1 MSSLPLHHLQ
11 GEVFLGETL
20 FHAGV
25 PDPFRIILY
34 DIALHVIEHIPFPLC
49 GNRHRRGPG
58 PLDGPG
64 SRALNIRTPGL
75 LHLGTE
81 LPAPAADLKLR
92 TLHTDQLRDAANRF
106 STHFALH
113 NLTNTL
119 YADFPIYLFEERMGD
134 ILRDTAEP
142 QSPEELCRLYRTLSE
157 QLRDQLQQIE
167 NDKHEIETQML
178 DRVSNLESRN
188 LELREQLRQIEAD
201 KRYIETQKIRYE
213 REVRKLKSESEQ
225 LRSPPLII
233 GTVVDVIDS
242 SRVIVR
248 SSAGPRFLVR
258 TSPSI
263 NPEDLK
269 AGARCTLNQQSLAI
283 VELLPSSFD
292 AQVYGMEL
300 VDSPQESYSDIGG
313 LKEQINEI
321 REAVELPLKRPELF
335 TRIGIEPPKGVLLHG
350 PPGTGKT
357 LLAKA
362 VAHET
367 NAHFMRVVGSELVQ
381 KYIGEGARLVRELF
395 DLAKKKSPTII
406 FIDEIDAVGASRTE
420 ANTSGDR
427 EVQRTLMQ
435 LLAGMDGF
443 ENRGDVKIIG
453 ATNRIDIL
461 DKALLRPGRFDRIIE
476 IPLPDE
482 EGRLSILKVH
492 TRALT
497 MDESV
502 ILSEIAGLTD
512 GKNGADLRA
521 ICMEAGMFA
530 IRNERSA
537 ITREDFL
544 AAIDKIRLD
553 FNRGVPDVEGR
564 MFA

>member
-1 MSSLPLHHLQ
+1 
-11 GEVFLGETL
+11 
-20 FHAGV
+20 
-25 PDPFRIILY
+25 
-34 DIALHVIEHIPFPLC
+34 
-49 GNRHRRGPG
+49 
-58 PLDGPG
+58 
-64 SRALNIRTPGL
+64 
-75 LHLGTE
+75 
-81 LPAPAADLKLR
+81 
-92 TLHTDQLRDAANRF
+92 
-106 STHFALH
+106 
-113 NLTNTL
+113 
-119 YADFPIYLFEERMGD
+119 MGD
-134 ILRDTAEP
+134 ILHQSTDP
-142 QSPEELCRLYRTLSE
+142 QTPEELYRLYRTLSE
-157 QLRDQLQQIE
+157 QLREQLGQIE
-167 NDKHEIETQML
+167 NDKHELEVHMME
-178 DRVSNLESRN
+178 RVGNLESRN
-188 LELREQLRQIEAD
+188 LELREQLRQTETD

-233 GTVVDVIDS
+233 GTITDVVDAT
-242 SRVIVR
+242 RVIVR
-248 SSAGPRFLVR
+248 SSAGPRFMVR
-258 TSPSI
+258 NSPSI
-263 NPEDLK
+263 SAEDMK
-269 AGARCTLNQQSLAI
+269 PGVRCTLNQQSLAI

-292 AQVYGMEL
+292 SQVYGMEL
-300 VDSPQESYSDIGG
+300 VDSPTETYADIGG
-313 LKEQINEI
+313 LADQINEI

-335 TRIGIEPPKGVLLHG
+335 KRIGIMPPKGVLLHG

-395 DLAKKKSPTII
+395 DLAKKKAPTII

-461 DKALLRPGRFDRIIE
+461 DKALLRHGRFDRIIE
-476 IPLPDE
+476 IPLPDVD
-482 EGRLSILKVH
+482 GRLSILKVH
-492 TRALT
+492 SRSLAVDEDVNLT
-497 MDESV
+497 EV
-502 ILSEIAGLTD
+502 AQLTE
-512 GKNGADLRA
+512 GRNGADLYA

-530 IRNERSA
+530 IRKESPF
-537 ITREDFL
+537 ITQDNFR
-544 AAIDKIRLD
+544 AAVAKVGLD
-553 FNRGVPDVEGR
+553 FNRGRIDVEGE

>member
-1 MSSLPLHHLQ
+1 
-11 GEVFLGETL
+11 
-20 FHAGV
+20 
-25 PDPFRIILY
+25 
-34 DIALHVIEHIPFPLC
+34 
-49 GNRHRRGPG
+49 
-58 PLDGPG
+58 
-64 SRALNIRTPGL
+64 
-75 LHLGTE
+75 
-81 LPAPAADLKLR
+81 
-92 TLHTDQLRDAANRF
+92 
-106 STHFALH
+106 
-113 NLTNTL
+113 
-119 YADFPIYLFEERMGD
+119 MGD
-134 ILRDTAEP
+134 ILHQSPDP
-142 QSPEELCRLYRTLSE
+142 QTPEELYRLYRTLSE
-157 QLRDQLQQIE
+157 QLRGQLSQIE
-167 NDKHEIETQML
+167 NDKHELELQMM
-178 DRVSNLESRN
+178 DRVGNLESRN
-188 LELREQLRQIEAD
+188 LELREQLRQVEAD

-233 GTVVDVIDS
+233 GTITDVVDA

-258 TSPSI
+258 SSPSI
-263 NPEDLK
+263 SAEEIKP
-269 AGARCTLNQQSLAI
+269 GVRCTLNQQSLAI
-283 VELLPSSFD
+283 VEVLPTSFD
-292 AQVYGMEL
+292 AQIYGMEL
-300 VDSPQESYSDIGG
+300 VDSPQETYADIGG
-313 LKEQINEI
+313 LEVQINEI
-321 REAVELPLKRPELF
+321 KEAVELPLKRPDLF
-335 TRIGIEPPKGVLLHG
+335 LRIGIDPPKGVLLHG

-395 DLAKKKSPTII
+395 DLAKKKAPTII

-427 EVQRTLMQ
+427 EVQRTLLQ

-461 DKALLRPGRFDRIIE
+461 DRALLRPGRFDRIIE

-482 EGRLSILKVH
+482 TGRLSILKVH
-492 TRALT
+492 CRALT
-497 MDESV
+497 IDENV
-502 ILSEIAGLTD
+502 DLGEVAKQTD

-530 IRNERSA
+530 IRKDRPA
-537 ITREDFL
+537 ITQEDFL
-544 AAIDKIRLD
+544 AAITKIRVD
-553 FNRGVPDVEGR
+553 FHRGSADVEGA

>member
-1 MSSLPLHHLQ
+1 
-11 GEVFLGETL
+11 
-20 FHAGV
+20 
-25 PDPFRIILY
+25 
-34 DIALHVIEHIPFPLC
+34 
-49 GNRHRRGPG
+49 
-58 PLDGPG
+58 
-64 SRALNIRTPGL
+64 
-75 LHLGTE
+75 
-81 LPAPAADLKLR
+81 
-92 TLHTDQLRDAANRF
+92 
-106 STHFALH
+106 
-113 NLTNTL
+113 
-119 YADFPIYLFEERMGD
+119 MGD
-134 ILRDTAEP
+134 ILHQSPDP
-142 QSPEELCRLYRTLSE
+142 QTPEELYRLYRTLSE
-157 QLRDQLQQIE
+157 QLRGQLSQIE
-167 NDKHEIETQML
+167 NDKHDLEVQML
-178 DRVSNLESRN
+178 ERVGNLESRN
-188 LELREQLRQIEAD
+188 LELREQLRQVEAD

-233 GTVVDVIDS
+233 GTITDVVDS

-248 SSAGPRFLVR
+248 SSAGPRFMVR
-258 TSPSI
+258 SSPSI
-263 NPEDLK
+263 NAEELK
-269 AGARCTLNQQSLAI
+269 PGVRCTLNQQSLAI
-283 VELLPSSFD
+283 VEIIPSSFD
-292 AQVYGMEL
+292 AQIYGMEL
-300 VDSPQESYSDIGG
+300 VDSPQETYADIGG
-313 LKEQINEI
+313 LEEQINEI
-321 REAVELPLKRPELF
+321 VEAVELPLKRPDLF
-335 TRIGIEPPKGVLLHG
+335 IRIGVDPPKGVLLHG

-395 DLAKKKSPTII
+395 DLAKKKAPTII

-461 DKALLRPGRFDRIIE
+461 DRALLRPGRFDRIIE

-482 EGRLSILKVH
+482 KGRLSILKVH
-492 TRALT
+492 CRALT

-502 ILSEIAGLTD
+502 NLEEVAKQTE

-530 IRNERSA
+530 IRKERPAITQEDFQSA
-537 ITREDFL
+537 IT
-544 AAIDKIRLD
+544 KIRID
-553 FNRGVPDVEGR
+553 FHRGSEDVEGA

>member
-1 MSSLPLHHLQ
+1 MADTLHQ
-11 GEVFLGETL
+11 S
-20 FHAGV
+20 
-25 PDPFRIILY
+25 PDPQ
-34 DIALHVIEHIPFPLC
+34 
-49 GNRHRRGPG
+49 
-58 PLDGPG
+58 
-64 SRALNIRTPGL
+64 T
-75 LHLGTE
+75 
-81 LPAPAADLKLR
+81 
-92 TLHTDQLRDAANRF
+92 
-106 STHFALH
+106 
-113 NLTNTL
+113 
-119 YADFPIYLFEERMGD
+119 
-134 ILRDTAEP
+134 
-142 QSPEELCRLYRTLSE
+142 PEELYRLYRTLSE
-157 QLRDQLQQIE
+157 QLREQMSQIE
-167 NDKHEIETQML
+167 NDKHELEAQMME
-178 DRVSNLESRN
+178 RVGNLESRN
-188 LELREQLRQIEAD
+188 LELREQLRQVEAD
-201 KRYIETQKIRYE
+201 KRYIETQKIRFE

-233 GTVVDVIDS
+233 GTVTDVVDPT
-242 SRVIVR
+242 RVIVR

-258 TSPSI
+258 SSPSV
-263 NPEDLK
+263 NVDDLK
-269 AGARCTLNQQSLAI
+269 PGVRCTLNQQSLAI
-283 VELLPSSFD
+283 VELLPTSFD
-292 AQVYGMEL
+292 AQIYGMEL
-300 VDSPQESYSDIGG
+300 TDSPQETYADIGG
-313 LKEQINEI
+313 LDPQINEI
-321 REAVELPLKRPELF
+321 REAVELPLKKPELF
-335 TRIGIEPPKGVLLHG
+335 LKIGIDPPKGVLLHG

-395 DLAKKKSPTII
+395 DLAKKKAPTII

-476 IPLPDE
+476 IPLPNE
-482 EGRLSILKVH
+482 IGRLSILKVH
-492 TRALT
+492 CRSLT
-497 MDESV
+497 IDEKV
-502 ILSEIAGLTD
+502 DLAQVARMTE

-530 IRNERSA
+530 IRKDRPSIA
-537 ITREDFL
+537 QEDFT
-544 AAIDKIRLD
+544 AAIAKVGLD
-553 FNRGVPDVEGR
+553 FNRGPVDVEGA

>member
-1 MSSLPLHHLQ
+1 M
-11 GEVFLGETL
+11 
-20 FHAGV
+20 A
-25 PDPFRIILY
+25 
-34 DIALHVIEHIPFPLC
+34 
-49 GNRHRRGPG
+49 
-58 PLDGPG
+58 
-64 SRALNIRTPGL
+64 
-75 LHLGTE
+75 
-81 LPAPAADLKLR
+81 
-92 TLHTDQLRDAANRF
+92 
-106 STHFALH
+106 
-113 NLTNTL
+113 
-119 YADFPIYLFEERMGD
+119 D
-134 ILRDTAEP
+134 ILRQSQDP
-142 QSPEELCRLYRTLSE
+142 QTPEDLYRFYRSLSE
-157 QLRDQLQQIE
+157 QLRGQLSQIE
-167 NDKHEIETQML
+167 NDKHELEVQMME
-178 DRVSNLESRN
+178 RVGNLESRN
-188 LELREQLRQIEAD
+188 LELREQLRQVEAD

-233 GTVVDVIDS
+233 GTITDVVDT

-258 TSPSI
+258 SSPSI
-263 NPEDLK
+263 AAEELK
-269 AGARCTLNQQSLAI
+269 PGVRCTLNQQSLAI
-283 VELLPSSFD
+283 VELLPTSFD

-300 VDSPQESYSDIGG
+300 VDSPQETYADIGG
-313 LKEQINEI
+313 LDTQINEI
-321 REAVELPLKRPELF
+321 KEAVELPLKRPELF
-335 TRIGIEPPKGVLLHG
+335 LRIGIEPPKGVLLHG

-395 DLAKKKSPTII
+395 DLAKKKAPTII

-420 ANTSGDR
+420 TNTSGDR

-461 DKALLRPGRFDRIIE
+461 DRALLRPGRFDRIIE

-482 EGRLSILKVH
+482 TGRLSILKVH
-492 TRALT
+492 CRAL
-497 MDESV
+497 MVDETV
-502 ILSEIAGLTD
+502 DLREVAQQTE

-530 IRNERSA
+530 IRKERPA
-537 ITREDFL
+537 ITQEDFR
-544 AAIDKIRLD
+544 AAITKIRLD
-553 FNRGVPDVEGR
+553 FNRGPVDVEGE

>member
-1 MSSLPLHHLQ
+1 
-11 GEVFLGETL
+11 
-20 FHAGV
+20 
-25 PDPFRIILY
+25 
-34 DIALHVIEHIPFPLC
+34 
-49 GNRHRRGPG
+49 
-58 PLDGPG
+58 
-64 SRALNIRTPGL
+64 
-75 LHLGTE
+75 
-81 LPAPAADLKLR
+81 
-92 TLHTDQLRDAANRF
+92 
-106 STHFALH
+106 
-113 NLTNTL
+113 
-119 YADFPIYLFEERMGD
+119 MGD
-134 ILRDTAEP
+134 ILHQSPDP
-142 QSPEELCRLYRTLSE
+142 QTPEELYRLYRTLSE
-157 QLRDQLQQIE
+157 QLRGQLSQIE
-167 NDKHEIETQML
+167 NDKHELEMQMM
-178 DRVSNLESRN
+178 DRVGNLESRN
-188 LELREQLRQIEAD
+188 LELREQLRQVEAD

-233 GTVVDVIDS
+233 GTITDVVDA

-258 TSPSI
+258 SSPSI
-263 NPEDLK
+263 SAEEIKP
-269 AGARCTLNQQSLAI
+269 GVRCTLNQQSLAI
-283 VELLPSSFD
+283 VELLPTSFD
-292 AQVYGMEL
+292 AQIYGMEL
-300 VDSPQESYSDIGG
+300 VDSPQETYADIGG
-313 LKEQINEI
+313 LDVQINEI
-321 REAVELPLKRPELF
+321 KEAVELPLKRPELF
-335 TRIGIEPPKGVLLHG
+335 LRIGIDPPKGVLLHG

-395 DLAKKKSPTII
+395 DLAKKKAPTIV

-461 DKALLRPGRFDRIIE
+461 DRALLRPGRFDRIIE

-482 EGRLSILKVH
+482 TGRLSILKVH
-492 TRALT
+492 CRALT
-497 MDESV
+497 IDDNVDLCEV
-502 ILSEIAGLTD
+502 AKQTD

-530 IRNERSA
+530 IRKDRPA
-537 ITREDFL
+537 ITQEDFL
-544 AAIDKIRLD
+544 AAITKIRLD
-553 FNRGVPDVEGR
+553 FNRGMGDVEGA

>member
-1 MSSLPLHHLQ
+1 MAISLY
-11 GEVFLGETL
+11 T
-20 FHAGV
+20 
-25 PDPFRIILY
+25 Y
-34 DIALHVIEHIPFPLC
+34 
-49 GNRHRRGPG
+49 
-58 PLDGPG
+58 
-64 SRALNIRTPGL
+64 
-75 LHLGTE
+75 
-81 LPAPAADLKLR
+81 LR
-92 TLHTDQLRDAANRF
+92 NG
-106 STHFALH
+106 
-113 NLTNTL
+113 
-119 YADFPIYLFEERMGD
+119 MGD

-142 QSPEELCRLYRTLSE
+142 QTPEELCRLYRTISE

-167 NDKHEIETQML
+167 NDKHDLETQMIE
-178 DRVSNLESRN
+178 RVNNLESRN
-188 LELREQLRQIEAD
+188 LELREQLRQVEAD
-201 KRYIETQKIRYE
+201 KRYIETQKIRFE

-233 GTVVDVIDS
+233 GNVVDVVDS

-248 SSAGPRFLVR
+248 SSAGPKFLVR
-258 TSPSI
+258 SSPSI
-263 NPEDLK
+263 NPDDLK

-300 VDSPQESYSDIGG
+300 VDSPQENYTDIGG
-313 LKEQINEI
+313 LSKQINEI

-335 TRIGIEPPKGVLLHG
+335 TRIGIEPPKGVLLYG

-395 DLAKKKSPTII
+395 DLAKKKAPTII

-443 ENRGDVKIIG
+443 ETRGDVKIIG

-476 IPLPDE
+476 IPLPDG

-492 TRALT
+492 TRGLT
-497 MDESV
+497 VDESV
-502 ILSEIAGLTD
+502 DLVEVASMTEGR
-512 GKNGADLRA
+512 NGADLRA

-530 IRNERSA
+530 IRNDREA
-537 ITREDFL
+537 ITRSDFL
-544 AAIDKIRLD
+544 AAIEKVRID
-553 FNRGVPDVEGR
+553 FSRPVSDVEGR

>member
-1 MSSLPLHHLQ
+1 
-11 GEVFLGETL
+11 
-20 FHAGV
+20 
-25 PDPFRIILY
+25 
-34 DIALHVIEHIPFPLC
+34 
-49 GNRHRRGPG
+49 
-58 PLDGPG
+58 
-64 SRALNIRTPGL
+64 
-75 LHLGTE
+75 
-81 LPAPAADLKLR
+81 
-92 TLHTDQLRDAANRF
+92 
-106 STHFALH
+106 
-113 NLTNTL
+113 
-119 YADFPIYLFEERMGD
+119 MGD
-134 ILRDTAEP
+134 ILH
-142 QSPEELCRLYRTLSE
+142 QSPEPQTPEELYRLYRTLSE
-157 QLRDQLQQIE
+157 QLRSQLVQIE
-167 NDKHEIETQML
+167 NDKHELEIQMM
-178 DRVSNLESRN
+178 DRVGNLESRN
-188 LELREQLRQIEAD
+188 LELREQLRQVEAD

-233 GTVVDVIDS
+233 GTITDVVDT

-258 TSPSI
+258 SSPSI
-263 NPEDLK
+263 NAEEIKP
-269 AGARCTLNQQSLAI
+269 GVRCTLNQQSLAI
-283 VELLPSSFD
+283 VELLPTSFD
-292 AQVYGMEL
+292 AQIYGMEL
-300 VDSPQESYSDIGG
+300 VDSPQETYADIGG
-313 LKEQINEI
+313 LDIQINEI
-321 REAVELPLKRPELF
+321 KEAVELPLKRPDLF
-335 TRIGIEPPKGVLLHG
+335 LKIGIDPPKGVLLHG

-395 DLAKKKSPTII
+395 DLARKKAPTII

-461 DKALLRPGRFDRIIE
+461 DRALLRPGRFDRIIE

-482 EGRLSILKVH
+482 TGRLSILKVH
-492 TRALT
+492 CRALT
-497 MDESV
+497 IDDHVDLGEV
-502 ILSEIAGLTD
+502 ARQTD

-530 IRNERSA
+530 IRKERPA
-537 ITREDFL
+537 ITQEDFL
-544 AAIDKIRLD
+544 AAIAKIRLD
-553 FNRGVPDVEGR
+553 FNRGMGDVEGA

>member
-1 MSSLPLHHLQ
+1 M
-11 GEVFLGETL
+11 
-20 FHAGV
+20 
-25 PDPFRIILY
+25 
-34 DIALHVIEHIPFPLC
+34 
-49 GNRHRRGPG
+49 
-58 PLDGPG
+58 
-64 SRALNIRTPGL
+64 
-75 LHLGTE
+75 
-81 LPAPAADLKLR
+81 AD
-92 TLHTDQLRDAANRF
+92 TLHQSTD
-106 STHFALH
+106 
-113 NLTNTL
+113 
-119 YADFPIYLFEERMGD
+119 
-134 ILRDTAEP
+134 P
-142 QSPEELCRLYRTLSE
+142 QTPEELYRLYRTLSE
-157 QLRDQLQQIE
+157 QLREQLAQIE
-167 NDKHEIETQML
+167 NDKHELEIQMTE
-178 DRVSNLESRN
+178 RVGNLESRN
-188 LELREQLRQIEAD
+188 LELREQLRQVETD

-233 GTVVDVIDS
+233 GTITDVVDPL
-242 SRVIVR
+242 RVIVR

-258 TSPSI
+258 SSPSV
-263 NPEDLK
+263 NSEELK
-269 AGARCTLNQQSLAI
+269 PGVRCTLNQQSLAI
-283 VELLPSSFD
+283 VELLPTSFD

-300 VDSPQESYSDIGG
+300 VDSPQETYDIIGG
-313 LKEQINEI
+313 LDKQINEI
-321 REAVELPLKRPELF
+321 REAVELPMNSPKLF
-335 TRIGIEPPKGVLLHG
+335 QDIGIDPPKGVLLHG

-395 DLAKKKSPTII
+395 DLAKKKAPTII
-406 FIDEIDAVGASRTE
+406 FIDEIDAIGASRTE

-461 DKALLRPGRFDRIIE
+461 DRALLRPGRFDRIIE
-476 IPLPDE
+476 IPLPTE
-482 EGRLSILKVH
+482 AGRLSILKVH
-492 TRALT
+492 SRKLT
-497 MDESV
+497 VEKNVDLVAVARM
-502 ILSEIAGLTD
+502 TD

-530 IRNERSA
+530 IRKKQSA
-537 ITREDFL
+537 ITQEDFI
-544 AAIDKIRLD
+544 AAIAKVGLD
-553 FNRGVPDVEGR
+553 FNRGPVDVEGV

>member
-1 MSSLPLHHLQ
+1 
-11 GEVFLGETL
+11 
-20 FHAGV
+20 
-25 PDPFRIILY
+25 
-34 DIALHVIEHIPFPLC
+34 
-49 GNRHRRGPG
+49 
-58 PLDGPG
+58 
-64 SRALNIRTPGL
+64 
-75 LHLGTE
+75 
-81 LPAPAADLKLR
+81 
-92 TLHTDQLRDAANRF
+92 
-106 STHFALH
+106 
-113 NLTNTL
+113 
-119 YADFPIYLFEERMGD
+119 MGD
-134 ILRDTAEP
+134 ILHQSTDP
-142 QSPEELCRLYRTLSE
+142 QTPEELYRLYRTLSE
-157 QLRDQLQQIE
+157 QLRGQLSQIE
-167 NDKHEIETQML
+167 NDKHELEVQML
-178 DRVSNLESRN
+178 ERVGNLESRN
-188 LELREQLRQIEAD
+188 VELREQLRQVEAD

-233 GTVVDVIDS
+233 GTITDVIDS
-242 SRVIVR
+242 SRVIIR
-248 SSAGPRFLVR
+248 SSTGPRFLVR
-258 TSPSI
+258 SSPSI
-263 NPEDLK
+263 NAEELK
-269 AGARCTLNQQSLAI
+269 PGVRCALNQQSLAM
-283 VELLPSSFD
+283 VEILPSSFD
-292 AQVYGMEL
+292 AQIYGMEL
-300 VDSPQESYSDIGG
+300 VDSPQETYADIGG
-313 LKEQINEI
+313 LEIQINEI
-321 REAVELPLKRPELF
+321 KEAVELPLKRPELF
-335 TRIGIEPPKGVLLHG
+335 LRIGVDPPKGVLLHG

-395 DLAKKKSPTII
+395 DLAKKKAPTII

-461 DKALLRPGRFDRIIE
+461 DRALLRPGRFDRIIE

-482 EGRLSILKVH
+482 KGRLSILKVH
-492 TRALT
+492 CRALT
-497 MDESV
+497 MDDNVDLCEV
-502 ILSEIAGLTD
+502 AKQTD

-530 IRNERSA
+530 IRKERPA
-537 ITREDFL
+537 ITQEDFL
-544 AAIDKIRLD
+544 AAITKIRID
-553 FNRGVPDVEGR
+553 FHRGTEDVEGA

>member
-1 MSSLPLHHLQ
+1 
-11 GEVFLGETL
+11 
-20 FHAGV
+20 
-25 PDPFRIILY
+25 
-34 DIALHVIEHIPFPLC
+34 
-49 GNRHRRGPG
+49 
-58 PLDGPG
+58 
-64 SRALNIRTPGL
+64 
-75 LHLGTE
+75 
-81 LPAPAADLKLR
+81 
-92 TLHTDQLRDAANRF
+92 
-106 STHFALH
+106 
-113 NLTNTL
+113 
-119 YADFPIYLFEERMGD
+119 MGD
-134 ILRDTAEP
+134 ILHQPTDP
-142 QSPEELCRLYRTLSE
+142 QTPEELYRVDRSLSE
-157 QLRDQLQQIE
+157 QLREQLSQIE
-167 NDKHEIETQML
+167 IDKHDLETQMSE
-178 DRVSNLESRN
+178 RVSGLESRN
-188 LELREQLRQIEAD
+188 LELREQLRQVEAD

-233 GTVVDVIDS
+233 GTITDVLDAN
-242 SRVIVR
+242 RVIVR

-258 TSPSI
+258 SSP
-263 NPEDLK
+263 NLDPEELK
-269 AGARCTLNQQSLAI
+269 AGARVTLNQQSLAI
-283 VELLPSSFD
+283 VELIPNSFD

-300 VDSPQESYSDIGG
+300 VDSPQDSYADIGG
-313 LKEQINEI
+313 LTAQINEI
-321 REAVELPLKRPELF
+321 KEAVELPLKRPDLF
-335 TRIGIEPPKGVLLHG
+335 LRIGVEPPKGVLLYG

-395 DLAKKKSPTII
+395 DLAKKKAPTII

-482 EGRLSILKVH
+482 GGRLSILKVH
-492 TRALT
+492 SRALT
-497 MDESV
+497 MDDSV
-502 ILSEIAGLTD
+502 RLTEVAALTE
-512 GKNGADLRA
+512 GKNGADLHA

-530 IRNERSA
+530 IRKDRPV
-537 ITREDFL
+537 ITHDDFL
-544 AAIDKIRLD
+544 AAVAKVGLD
-553 FNRGVPDVEGR
+553 FDKQRIHDKEAR

>member
-1 MSSLPLHHLQ
+1 MSDTLHQ
-11 GEVFLGETL
+11 
-20 FHAGV
+20 A
-25 PDPFRIILY
+25 PDPQ
-34 DIALHVIEHIPFPLC
+34 
-49 GNRHRRGPG
+49 
-58 PLDGPG
+58 
-64 SRALNIRTPGL
+64 T
-75 LHLGTE
+75 
-81 LPAPAADLKLR
+81 
-92 TLHTDQLRDAANRF
+92 
-106 STHFALH
+106 
-113 NLTNTL
+113 
-119 YADFPIYLFEERMGD
+119 
-134 ILRDTAEP
+134 
-142 QSPEELCRLYRTLSE
+142 PEELYRLYRTLSE
-157 QLRDQLQQIE
+157 QLREQLRQIE
-167 NDKHEIETQML
+167 TDKHELEVQMME
-178 DRVSNLESRN
+178 RVGNLESRN
-188 LELREQLRQIEAD
+188 LELREQLRQVEAD

-233 GTVVDVIDS
+233 GTITDVVDA

-258 TSPSI
+258 SSPSI
-263 NPEDLK
+263 NAEDLK
-269 AGARCTLNQQSLAI
+269 AGVRCTLNQQSLAI
-283 VELLPSSFD
+283 VELLPASFD

-300 VDSPQESYSDIGG
+300 VESPQETYSDIGG
-313 LKEQINEI
+313 LDAQINEI
-321 REAVELPLKRPELF
+321 IEAVELPLKRPELF
-335 TRIGIEPPKGVLLHG
+335 LKIGIDPPKGVLLHG

-395 DLAKKKSPTII
+395 DLARKKSPTII
-406 FIDEIDAVGASRTE
+406 FIDEIDAIGASRTE

-443 ENRGDVKIIG
+443 DNRGDVKIVG

-461 DKALLRPGRFDRIIE
+461 DRALLRPGRFDRIIE

-482 EGRLSILKVH
+482 TGRLSILKVH
-492 TRALT
+492 CRALT
-497 MDESV
+497 IDENV
-502 ILSEIAGLTD
+502 DLVEVAKQTE

-530 IRNERSA
+530 IRKERPA
-537 ITREDFL
+537 ITQEDFL
-544 AAIDKIRLD
+544 AAITKIRLD
-553 FNRGVPDVEGR
+553 FNPGSGDVEGA

>member
-1 MSSLPLHHLQ
+1 
-11 GEVFLGETL
+11 
-20 FHAGV
+20 
-25 PDPFRIILY
+25 
-34 DIALHVIEHIPFPLC
+34 
-49 GNRHRRGPG
+49 
-58 PLDGPG
+58 
-64 SRALNIRTPGL
+64 
-75 LHLGTE
+75 
-81 LPAPAADLKLR
+81 
-92 TLHTDQLRDAANRF
+92 
-106 STHFALH
+106 
-113 NLTNTL
+113 
-119 YADFPIYLFEERMGD
+119 MGD
-134 ILRDTAEP
+134 ILHQSPDP
-142 QSPEELCRLYRTLSE
+142 QTPEELYRLYRTLTE
-157 QLRDQLQQIE
+157 QLRGQLSQIE
-167 NDKHEIETQML
+167 NDKHDLEVQML
-178 DRVSNLESRN
+178 ERVGNLESRN
-188 LELREQLRQIEAD
+188 VELREQLRQAEAD

-233 GTVVDVIDS
+233 GTVTDVVDAT
-242 SRVIVR
+242 RVIVR
-248 SSAGPRFLVR
+248 SSAGPRFMVR
-258 TSPSI
+258 SSPTI
-263 NPEDLK
+263 NAEELK
-269 AGARCTLNQQSLAI
+269 PGVRCTLNQQSLAI

-292 AQVYGMEL
+292 SQIYGMEL
-300 VDSPQESYSDIGG
+300 VDSPQETYTDIGG
-313 LKEQINEI
+313 LEAQINEI
-321 REAVELPLKRPELF
+321 KEAVELPLKRPELF
-335 TRIGIEPPKGVLLHG
+335 LRIGIDPPKGVLLHG

-395 DLAKKKSPTII
+395 DLAKKKAPTII

-461 DKALLRPGRFDRIIE
+461 DRALLRPGRFDRIIE

-482 EGRLSILKVH
+482 KGRLSILNVH
-492 TRALT
+492 CRPLT
-497 MDESV
+497 IDDSV
-502 ILSEIAGLTD
+502 DLGEVAKQTE

-530 IRNERSA
+530 IRKEHAAISQEDFLSA
-537 ITREDFL
+537 ITKIHVDFH
-544 AAIDKIRLD
+544 
-553 FNRGVPDVEGR
+553 RGTTDVEGA